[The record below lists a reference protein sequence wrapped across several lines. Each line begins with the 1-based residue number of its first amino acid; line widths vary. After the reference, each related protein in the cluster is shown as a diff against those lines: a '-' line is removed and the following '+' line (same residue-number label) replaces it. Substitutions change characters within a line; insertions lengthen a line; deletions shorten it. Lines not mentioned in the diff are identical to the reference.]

1 MTPDQIAAA
10 IRDPNSGLMPVQVG
24 VFCDG
29 CGTTEEH
36 DYLVREDS
44 TKADRFDVARDYL
57 RGEKGWT
64 CNEGGDYCPKC
75 KASEVALSPS
85 PEEFADAPGAEQ
97 VTYRVTFDRIGRTG
111 GRDGGPPPAPLT
123 VRVLN
128 ADGLADRI
136 YDYARPHLRSRDIE
150 VAVDM
155 DGMRGLILCG
165 MNNGG
170 RFTIERLDEQDGD
183 NPR

>member
-1 MTPDQIAAA
+1 MTPEQIAAA
-10 IRDPNSGLMPVQVG
+10 IRDPDSGLMPVQVG
-24 VFCDG
+24 VSCDG

-44 TKADRFDVARDYL
+44 TKADRFAVARAHL
-57 RGEKGWT
+57 TENAGWR
-64 CNEGGDYCPKC
+64 CDEAGDFCPSC
-75 KASEVALSPS
+75 RAAQAIESPS

-111 GRDGGPPPAPLT
+111 GRDGSPPPAPLT

-136 YDYARPHLRSRDIE
+136 YDYARPHLRSRDVE
-150 VAVDM
+150 VAVDL

-165 MNNGG
+165 LNNGG
-170 RFTIERLDEQDGD
+170 RFTIERVNEQGGGD
-183 NPR
+183 RG